1 MIEKGSKKGQIRFSI
16 KPGNDVK
23 QVQLVGDFNGWKA
36 SPMTKQKDGSFAAT
50 VMLRNGTYEYKF
62 FVDGQWRVDPDNNAW
77 ALNPFG
83 TLNSVL
89 TVS

>member
-1 MIEKGSKKGQIRFSI
+1 MFEKSSKKGQIRFSI
-16 KPGNDVK
+16 KPGNDIKKVC
-23 QVQLVGDFNGWKA
+23 LVGDFNGWKETA
-36 SPMTKQKDGSFAAT
+36 MTRQKDGSFVVT
-50 VMLRNGTYEYKF
+50 VTLRNGTHEYKF
-62 FVDGQWRVDPDNNAW
+62 LVDGQWRVDPDNNAW